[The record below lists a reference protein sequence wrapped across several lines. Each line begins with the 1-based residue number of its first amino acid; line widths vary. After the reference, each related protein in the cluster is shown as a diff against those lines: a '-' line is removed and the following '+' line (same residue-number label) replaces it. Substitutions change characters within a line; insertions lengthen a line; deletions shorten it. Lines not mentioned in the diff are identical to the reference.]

1 MLAFTA
7 KVIYDFPQ
15 TFFADLDLIAVS
27 VRRSG
32 DLAGRETTTHR
43 AIDKPAFYDPLKS
56 ESSSD
61 FKQRREGESRDCVV
75 IMRLNIFCTS
85 FPGEFSC
92 SFFNDAEMGIGGRVC
107 QKKLQHSVTS

>member
-43 AIDKPAFYDPLKS
+43 AIDKPALYDPLKS
-56 ESSSD
+56 ESSD
-61 FKQRREGESRDCVV
+61 FKQQREGDERGRCNHAAQHFLHFLSR
-75 IMRLNIFCTS
+75 
-85 FPGEFSC
+85 
-92 SFFNDAEMGIGGRVC
+92 
-107 QKKLQHSVTS
+107 